1 MVRKKTLL
9 IIASIVWLLAGF
21 NIIKI
26 GLMTYAPYINVIN
39 ILLSFVIFGLFWFMV
54 FQKLVN
60 KHTIRIQSFEM
71 EKQWFWK
78 FFDLKSFMIMFFM
91 MTFGILIRSYHLL
104 PDVFIAVFYS
114 GLGSA
119 LFLAGVLFGKN
130 YLCFIFE

>member
-26 GLMTYAPYINVIN
+26 GFMTYAPYINVIN